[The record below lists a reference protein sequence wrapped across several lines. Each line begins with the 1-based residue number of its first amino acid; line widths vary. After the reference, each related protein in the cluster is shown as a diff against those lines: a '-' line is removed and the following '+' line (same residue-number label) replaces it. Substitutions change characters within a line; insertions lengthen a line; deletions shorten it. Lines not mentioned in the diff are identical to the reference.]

1 MYQNEV
7 IPFYKRLFFFLTLSV
22 LLGACGFFSQGND
35 YDEETIDKAKKSVER
50 FILHNYEEIESVEIT
65 RSYESEMGGL
75 TIEGT
80 VNDVAAEFT
89 AGVRSDFSIGHL
101 APGEDFPDRK
111 EACKEQICE

>member
-1 MYQNEV
+1 M

-75 TIEGT
+75 NVDGTINGGE
-80 VNDVAAEFT
+80 AEFS
-89 AGVRSDFSIGHL
+89 AGIENDFSVGSIGL
-101 APGEDFPDRK
+101 GEGFPEIK
-111 EACKEQICE
+111 KACLVETCDY

>member
-1 MYQNEV
+1 MNQNEV
-7 IPFYKRLFFFLTLSV
+7 VPFYKRLFFFLTLSV
-22 LLGACGFFSQGND
+22 LLGACGFFSQEND

-80 VNDVAAEFT
+80 VNDGA

-101 APGEDFPDRK
+101 APGEDFPNMK
-111 EACKEQICE
+111 EASKEQICE